1 VIGDTWPPHYERLPF
16 PTFGGFH
23 GEWRLSWN
31 GVVADRARILDPM
44 FHGGNTEA
52 IRLRI
57 WVEEDHPLVR
67 TRVPRGV
74 GEWIEF
80 RNFKD
85 ANAYVQMIKR
95 LDK

>member
-16 PTFGGFH
+16 PSFGGFH

-52 IRLRI
+52 IRLRV
-57 WVEEDHPLVR
+57 WVEEDHPLLGAGRVCRAGSASGSSFATSRMR
-67 TRVPRGV
+67 TRTC
-74 GEWIEF
+74 
-80 RNFKD
+80 K
-85 ANAYVQMIKR
+85 
-95 LDK
+95 